1 VEDEMH
7 CEICGDKVYGS
18 VCRECVRKVKV
29 YDQLVEALQSLAIP
43 PYSDSDLDSFVKM
56 QNAVAAKALNDVSSI
71 VGY

>member
-1 VEDEMH
+1 MH
-7 CEICGDKVYGS
+7 CEICRDKVYGS
-18 VCRECVRKVKV
+18 VCRECVRKVKA

-56 QNAVAAKALNDVSSI
+56 QNAVAQKALTDAANT